1 MAEKDDTIVV
11 LKESRVWKSM
21 SDDFLS
27 QEVNIIFGSKYRDE
41 VMQGQRTNVDA
52 CLMDKVGQ
60 LHARSM
66 KLLKL
71 DLD

>member
-1 MAEKDDTIVV
+1 MV

-27 QEVNIIFGSKYRDE
+27 QEVNIIFGSEYRDE